1 MSENLF
7 NYNTS
12 LPFDVIGTDMTTGGR
27 NRVVNK
33 KTQNPIKV
41 PESFKNIEDAK
52 RFYGE
57 GNLPSF
63 LQGVEPQLPEGTEVL
78 PSGKIVDKNRPTG
91 GGRVL
96 AGAQDFL
103 NLLLGKDSDLDR
115 LGGLYKKDEFDKY
128 YYDTGTEYGNVADLT
143 DKDAILSPYQQL
155 QTQQDVES
163 KTAEPKTALE
173 STEEYLDLIK
183 KSQDELLPG
192 QRKRAR
198 AGAIDEFL
206 NYTLTEPVR
215 QSLLDRAGRLASQRY
230 LDTRGIVE
238 AMPSNVQKI
247 MKSKQEQQALA
258 DAGFAAQAGA
268 IAGQTDAATRMAGLG
283 LQRRFG

>member
-1 MSENLF
+1 M
-7 NYNTS
+7 
-12 LPFDVIGTDMTTGGR
+12 
-27 NRVVNK
+27 
-33 KTQNPIKV
+33 
-41 PESFKNIEDAK
+41 K
-52 RFYGE
+52 R
-57 GNLPSF
+57 
-63 LQGVEPQLPEGTEVL
+63 
-78 PSGKIVDKNRPTG
+78 
-91 GGRVL
+91 
-96 AGAQDFL
+96 A
-103 NLLLGKDSDLDR
+103 
-115 LGGLYKKDEFDKY
+115 
-128 YYDTGTEYGNVADLT
+128 
-143 DKDAILSPYQQL
+143 
-155 QTQQDVES
+155 
-163 KTAEPKTALE
+163 
-173 STEEYLDLIK
+173 
-183 KSQDELLPG
+183 QDELLPG